1 VIVLGMISG
10 TSVDRI
16 EGAIVR
22 FEERADSPGT
32 LHASVLA
39 HDSHPIPTRL
49 RDTLLSMLPPGRGSA
64 RAVCEVN
71 FAVGEV
77 FAEAANTITNRAN
90 IRPDLVA
97 SHGQTIYHLVEGK
110 RALATL
116 QIGHPSIIAE
126 RTGITTIADFRPRD
140 IAAGGQGAP
149 LVNLLDVL
157 LLSGTDTPR
166 AAQNLGGIANMTI
179 VMPGMEPFA
188 FDSGPANSLLDYAAA
203 KLSGGKFTY
212 DKDGAW
218 AARGTVNET
227 LLAEMMAHPYLK
239 LQPPKSTGKEHFGP
253 AFVEPILAH
262 GLDSADCMAT
272 LTAFTAHSI
281 AQAYRDFAPYIR
293 EAFVSGGGAHNH
305 TLMAMIKAATPDI
318 TWRRIDE
325 LGLPSDSKEAIAF
338 ALLGYQTVHGRP
350 GTVPTCTGA
359 SHAAVLGCIT
369 PGDNYRMLM
378 RHVANSGSADVH
390 TLRIH
395 HV

>member
-1 VIVLGMISG
+1 MIVLGIISG

-32 LHASVLA
+32 LFAAILA
-39 HDSHPIPTRL
+39 HDSHPIPNRL
-49 RDTLLSMLPPGRGSA
+49 REACLSMLPPGRGSV

-77 FAEAANTITNRAN
+77 FAEAANTISNRAS
-90 IRPDLVA
+90 IRPDLIA

-179 VMPGMEPFA
+179 VAPDVEPFA

-203 KLSGGKFTY
+203 KLSGGKLTY

-218 AARGTVNET
+218 AARGKVNEA

-253 AFVEPILAH
+253 AFVEPILAR

-281 AQAYRDFAPYIR
+281 AQAYHDFAPYVR
-293 EAFVSGGGAHNH
+293 EVFVSGGGAHNR
-305 TLMAMIKAATPDI
+305 TLMAMIETATPDI

-338 ALLGYQTVHGRP
+338 ALLGYQTLHGRP

-359 SHAAVLGCIT
+359 SHATVLGHIT
-369 PGDNYRMLM
+369 PGDNYRSLL
-378 RHVANSGSADVH
+378 H
-390 TLRIH
+390 TIAEGETSVKRLQ
-395 HV
+395 VVS